1 MKACSDVLCNADARC
16 ATDAAADA
24 HAAAAASQAVVTPL
38 NEYPF
43 LWSAVS
49 ICQHLVSTGI
59 CSVDPPQPSVQYLFS
74 KVLKPLVFEQS
85 GLFEF
90 ELQSSIPEVL

>member
-24 HAAAAASQAVVTPL
+24 PAAAAAAASQAVVTPL

-49 ICQHLVSTGI
+49 
-59 CSVDPPQPSVQYLFS
+59 
-74 KVLKPLVFEQS
+74 
-85 GLFEF
+85 
-90 ELQSSIPEVL
+90 

>member
-38 NEYPF
+38 NEYPSF
-43 LWSAVS
+43 GLLSV
-49 ICQHLVSTGI
+49 CQHLVSTGT
-59 CSVDPPQPSVQYLFS
+59 CSVALPQPTAQDLSGM
-74 KVLKPLVFEQS
+74 VLQPLVLEQFGRF
-85 GLFEF
+85 GL
-90 ELQSSIPEVL
+90 S

>member
-49 ICQHLVSTGI
+49 
-59 CSVDPPQPSVQYLFS
+59 
-74 KVLKPLVFEQS
+74 
-85 GLFEF
+85 
-90 ELQSSIPEVL
+90 